1 MEPIDIDVQLYRPQI
16 EGLVR
21 KFGPS
26 GCQVLVVD
34 SVQEWAKSVGIEEE
48 DPFRAAMAAT
58 NRSDGAPV
66 IVLLRCITGDIQGS
80 IVGALLFHG
89 FLSEVE
95 RLKDPAAFLEHLV
108 LHELAHLVLGELASE
123 SDCDRWAFERL
134 GNLLRVSV

>member
-1 MEPIDIDVQLYRPQI
+1 MESLDIDVQLYRPQI

-34 SVQEWAKSVGIEEE
+34 SVQDWARSVGIEEE
-48 DPFRAAMAAT
+48 DPFRAGMAAT
-58 NRSDGAPV
+58 SRADGAPV
-66 IVLLRCITGDIQGS
+66 IVLLSCITGDVQGS
-80 IVGALLFHG
+80 VIGALLFRG
-89 FLSEVE
+89 FLTEAE

-108 LHELAHLVLGELASE
+108 LHELAHLILGELTSE
-123 SDCDRWAFERL
+123 SECDRWAFKRM